1 MALPSLKVKIGA
13 DTKEA
18 EDGLKKVGGGLDGV
32 SGSAERAAAN
42 VKRAVVAFASFG
54 AIAAAMKS
62 VAAEAGKIQTSMFR
76 IEAIIKATGG
86 AAGKTAK
93 EIRSFAE
100 SLALNTLE
108 STEGVLAAQ
117 QRLLTFR
124 KISGDVFDRT
134 IVAAADLSAAM
145 GTDLSSSVVQLG
157 RALEDPVTG
166 LTSLTRSG
174 TVFTESQKNM
184 IKGMVEAGKI
194 AEAQKFILAELER
207 QYGGAAEAAAKGYEG
222 AIDTLGQRFQELKL
236 AINDSFGITDMFS
249 KGMLLAADAI
259 NKVSGQMDR
268 IAAYVKVGI
277 AGFAAY
283 GAVLAGPVV
292 AGFVA
297 ARVATMSLAGSLVF
311 LRRALIRTG
320 IGALVVAVGE
330 GVYQFT
336 RISKAAGGFGEA
348 LGLIGDVFG
357 EVWGRIKTGI
367 SEMGNL
373 FEGAGLI
380 IQGALMEAFTI
391 VGNAFTNNVINP
403 IKQGLNEVIAI
414 ANSFGAN
421 MTPFEITDATGQGM
435 GPMTAFS
442 GRMMVGNAM
451 DAMGDLSKPLESVGK
466 IRDLLAEMKE
476 EGITLPDIL
485 GLGEGGG
492 EGGKKKSL
500 SDKLSDQEKRIAEHL
515 NRIKALTQGTLSDKL
530 GAWGDYF
537 GNLQTLT
544 GNSSKKMLK
553 IVKAFNAAQ
562 ALMDAWGAYNKALN
576 DPTPQPW
583 WARLAGAANVL
594 AAGIGAV
601 NAIKSVGEGGAAGG
615 AVAAGGAGG
624 ASAAAA
630 PAPMR
635 VTLEGI
641 QPDSILTGSIV
652 ERLLDDLSDLAGD
665 RGFTLLRAT

>member
-1 MALPSLKVKIGA
+1 MALPSLKVRVTA
-13 DTKEA
+13 DTA
-18 EDGLKKVGGGLDGV
+18 
-32 SGSAERAAAN
+32 
-42 VKRAVVAFASFG
+42 
-54 AIAAAMKS
+54 
-62 VAAEAGKIQTSMFR
+62 AAEAG
-76 IEAIIKATGG
+76 
-86 AAGKTAK
+86 
-93 EIRSFAE
+93 
-100 SLALNTLE
+100 LE
-108 STEGVLAAQ
+108 RVEGDL
-117 QRLLTFR
+117 R
-124 KISGDVFDRT
+124 DVG
-134 IVAAADLSAAM
+134 AAADYAGTRTRGFDAQLRSATRTGGGFQRGIQNAAFQVGDFAVQVGAGTQASRALAMQLPQLLGGFGMLGAVMGAAAAIILPMAGAMSGLADSGRDVTEVFGTLQPLAQGIASAM
-145 GTDLSSSVVQLG
+145 G
-157 RALEDPVTG
+157 ALKTGFVT
-166 LTSLTRSG
+166 
-174 TVFTESQKNM
+174 
-184 IKGMVEAGKI
+184 
-194 AEAQKFILAELER
+194 
-207 QYGGAAEAAAKGYEG
+207 AAEA
-222 AIDTLGQRFQELKL
+222 L
-236 AINDSFGITDMFS
+236 INN
-249 KGMLLAADAI
+249 L
-259 NKVSGQMDR
+259 DR
-268 IAAYVKVGI
+268 ILITGGLV
-277 AGFAAY
+277 AGFFATKM
-283 GAVLAGPVV
+283 V

-297 ARVATMSLAGSLVF
+297 ARVATMTLAGAMTF
-311 LRRALIRTG
+311 LRGALIRTG

-336 RISKAAGGFGEA
+336 RIAKAAGGFGEA

-403 IKQGLNEVIAI
+403 IKKGLNEVIAI

-530 GAWGDYF
+530 GAWGEYF

-553 IVKAFNAAQ
+553 VVKAFNAAQ

-652 ERLLDDLSDLAGD
+652 ERLLDDLSDAAGD